1 MAFDE
6 HTLSDAHVFAAVV
19 RNGSFAGAARTMN
32 LSQSVTSRAVA
43 RLEKRLGVRL
53 VSPSLIAAWHPVTIL
68 RDTNAEADAFF
79 TALAQHRG
87 QILFVYPN
95 ADAGSYALIERT
107 RALAETRTETCI
119 FVNLD
124 AVTYRSLLGQ
134 VDGMVGNSSS
144 GIMEAASFALPAVN
158 VGMRQQGRERAA
170 NMIDA
175 PADASAICTALSQAL
190 DPAFRAGLR
199 GMANPYGDGTAAVT
213 IANVLVTVPLEGL
226 LIKAPCPIPSGTEF
240 V

>member
-1 MAFDE
+1 
-6 HTLSDAHVFAAVV
+6 
-19 RNGSFAGAARTMN
+19 
-32 LSQSVTSRAVA
+32 
-43 RLEKRLGVRL
+43 
-53 VSPSLIAAWHPVTIL
+53 
-68 RDTNAEADAFF
+68 
-79 TALAQHRG
+79 
-87 QILFVYPN
+87 
-95 ADAGSYALIERT
+95 
-107 RALAETRTETCI
+107 
-119 FVNLD
+119 
-124 AVTYRSLLGQ
+124 
-134 VDGMVGNSSS
+134 
-144 GIMEAASFALPAVN
+144 MEAASFALPAVN